1 MPQEKIGSVLIVD
14 DEAIIRGMLEIELEP
29 RYDVFTAENAEQAM
43 EILSRHRV
51 DLILSDINMPGMKG
65 FELLR
70 KVKEQFPGTKTALIT
85 AYNID
90 DYIRMAKENDI
101 SNIITKS
108 TPFNFDEFQS
118 IVHGLVTEQIFGL
131 ERYMLPDYRRIGAYQ
146 ILKST
151 QISDVENAIMDE
163 ISAFHKP
170 ELFVQILLEE
180 LITNAVYHAPVD
192 ENGREKYIKHSD
204 VTLEDFEAVEIIL
217 GRDSEKYGV
226 AVIDTSGKLNKHH
239 VLFRIDRHIH
249 GEGLLDENGRGL
261 HMSRMYS
268 DRLIINIK
276 RNVKTEAIFINYLT
290 EKYKGFKPLYINE
303 I

>member
-1 MPQEKIGSVLIVD
+1 MTQEKSGRVLIVD

-29 RYDVFTAENAEQAM
+29 TYDVFCAENAEQAM
-43 EILSRHRV
+43 DILTREKM
-51 DLILSDINMPGMKG
+51 DLVISDINMPGMKG
-65 FELLR
+65 FELIR
-70 KVKEQFPGTKTALIT
+70 RIKEQFHGIKTALIT

-108 TPFNFDEFQS
+108 TPFNFDEFQV
-118 IVHGLVTEQIFGL
+118 IVKSLVTEQIFGL
-131 ERYMLPDYRRIGAYQ
+131 ERYMFADYQTIGEFRV
-146 ILKST
+146 LKSA
-151 QISDVENAIMDE
+151 QISDVENAIIEE
-163 ISAFHKP
+163 ITRFHTP

-192 ENGREKYIKHSD
+192 EHGREKYLKHSD
-204 VTLEDFEAVEIIL
+204 ITLQEDEAVLVRL

-226 AVIDTSGKLNKHH
+226 SVTDTSGKLTKQQ
-239 VLFRIDRHIH
+239 VLYRIDRHIH

-276 RNVKTEAIFINYLT
+276 RNVTTEAIFINYLT
-290 EKYKGFKPLYINE
+290 EKYKGFKPLFINE
-303 I
+303 V